1 MILVVGGTGRLG
13 SLVVN
18 RLVARGEA
26 VRVMT
31 RDASRAEHL
40 PAGVQVIPGDLQDPA
55 SLAAPVAGVDLVVA
69 AAHGFEGPGNVSPAG
84 IDRDGN
90 INLINTIRNHGAEL
104 VMMSLVGAAPDAPM
118 ELQRMK
124 YAASSWA
131 SSSGVATTVIAATA
145 FADLWIS
152 ILTMTAA
159 KSGRPLVF
167 GRGENPINFVAAS
180 DVADLVEIALFDRTT
195 RGMTL
200 EIGGPENVTM
210 NHLARLVQEAA
221 GRTSQPRHIPQM
233 MLRVMGPIIERVN
246 PARGRQIRASLSMD
260 TIDLTFDAGPIHRT
274 YPQLPNTPIEQVVK
288 DQQPSR

>member
-13 SLVVN
+13 SLVVE
-18 RLVARGEA
+18 RLVARGEV

-40 PAGVQVIPGDLQDPA
+40 PAGVQVLLGDLQDPA
-55 SLAAPVAGVDLVVA
+55 SLDDAVAGVDLVVA
-69 AAHGFEGPGNVSPAG
+69 AAHGFEGPGNVTPAG
-84 IDRDGN
+84 VDRDGN

-104 VMMSLVGAAPDAPM
+104 VMMSLVGAAADAPM

-131 SSSGVATTVIAATA
+131 ASSGVATTVIAATA

-180 DVADLVEIALFDRTT
+180 DVANLVEIALFDRAT
-195 RGMTL
+195 RGETL

-210 NHLARLVQEAA
+210 NYLASLVQAAA

-233 MLRVMGPIIERVN
+233 MLRFTGPIIERVN

-260 TIDLTFDAGPIHRT
+260 TVDLTFDAGPIHRT
-274 YPQLPNTPIEQVVK
+274 YPQLPNTPIDQVVRGN
-288 DQQPSR
+288 QLST